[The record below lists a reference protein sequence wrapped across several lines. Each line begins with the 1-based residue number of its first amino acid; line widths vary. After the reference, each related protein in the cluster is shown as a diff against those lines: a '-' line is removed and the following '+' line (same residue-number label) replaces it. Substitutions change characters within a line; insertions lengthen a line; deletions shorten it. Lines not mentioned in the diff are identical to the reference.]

1 MFYMNYVDS
10 KTAKQILNV
19 TNVTLFKW
27 KKIGK
32 IKVKEI
38 SQRKVLYDV
47 DSVQYYKSS
56 NLNKLN
62 VIYSSS
68 DHIND
73 IKIYMIK
80 NGIKVDKIYNSFNDL
95 FSDISYNLINTVYCY
110 NKHELSND
118 FEKIKYIFG
127 LYNVNIE
134 ILDNSIF

>member
-1 MFYMNYVDS
+1 MNYVDS

-62 VIYSSS
+62 VIYSSK
-68 DHIND
+68 HIDD
-73 IKIYMIK
+73 IKSYMIK
-80 NGIKVDKIYNSFNDL
+80 NGIKVDKIYSTFTDL
-95 FSDISYNLINTVYCY
+95 FNDISYNLISTVYCY
-110 NKHELSND
+110 NKNELSMD
-118 FEKIKYIFG
+118 FEKIEYIFG
-127 LYNVNIE
+127 LYNVSID